1 MSGEWAKWKST
12 SKHHQAESP
21 FSSYTTTP
29 LFFGPVPLFVRV
41 LIQPF
46 LTLTPPS
53 TLPLLLDLAFH
64 LTSWSKWPIR
74 FRHLSVAPRCLACS
88 ITLLLISFSIG
99 CLATVELSLLLLL
112 LLLLLMLFHD
122 MLQWSSETFETVP
135 FSHDATPLSSNLI
148 EMKESAK
155 AK

>member
-1 MSGEWAKWKST
+1 MKIHKQAQSRKS
-12 SKHHQAESP
+12 
-21 FSSYTTTP
+21 FFFYTTIP

-99 CLATVELSLLLLL
+99 CLPMVELSFLLL

>member
-1 MSGEWAKWKST
+1 MGQMKIHKQAPSRKS
-12 SKHHQAESP
+12 
-21 FSSYTTTP
+21 FFFYTTTP
-29 LFFGPVPLFVRV
+29 LFFGPVPLLVRV

-64 LTSWSKWPIR
+64 LTSCSKWPIR

-88 ITLLLISFSIG
+88 ITLLLVSFSIG
-99 CLATVELSLLLLL
+99 CLAMVELSLLLL